1 MRKIIAAVL
10 ALTMMT
16 GAATADGWNGHRACN
31 FNGCYGGGYGGGY
44 HRYNHGGG
52 NDWAAPLIGGM
63 IIGGMLGSMNQNRY
77 YVPRYYEV
85 PRYHTECQMEQIY
98 DQWGNYLGTQRQCYT
113 VPNY

>member
-1 MRKIIAAVL
+1 MRKMIATVL

-63 IIGGMLGSMNQNRY
+63 IIGGMLMNR
-77 YVPRYYEV
+77 PRYYDA
-85 PRYHTECQMEQIY
+85 PRYHTECQVTPMY
-98 DQWGNYLGTQRQCYT
+98 DQWDNYLGSQRQCY
-113 VPNY
+113 VVRNYY